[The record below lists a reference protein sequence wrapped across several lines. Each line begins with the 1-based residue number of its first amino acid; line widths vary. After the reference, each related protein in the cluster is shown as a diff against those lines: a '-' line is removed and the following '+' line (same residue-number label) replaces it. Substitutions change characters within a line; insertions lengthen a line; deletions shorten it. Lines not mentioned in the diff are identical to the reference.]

1 MDAWIVASLP
11 MLAGMLVLTLAAGLY
26 FTFFAKSD
34 QASQRFETTFKK
46 PENNLKRSAKVVAA
60 EKFILK
66 EVYDGSTKKSQTLS
80 KLALKLEQAN
90 IAMAPHEFQTLTFL
104 AAALA
109 GVLGFLAHQNVLLGV
124 GWAVSAWFVPDWF
137 VSIKAWLR
145 LAKAEE
151 QFSDVLDA
159 MISCLKTGFGFNQ
172 AVHSITDNF
181 EDPWGTEFGKMAVE
195 TGMGQSNTA
204 VLRNLYRRI
213 PNADVELFTT
223 AMQIYFESGGNL
235 VELLGNLSNTI
246 RTRYKLFRKIRTLSA
261 QGKLSA
267 GMIICIPFFLM
278 SFMAMI
284 IPEAVRGFV
293 SHPIGMILLGLTG
306 VWMIFGIVVLF
317 KTVQIEV

>member
-1 MDAWIVASLP
+1 MASSLP
-11 MLAGMLVLTLAAGLY
+11 VLAGLLVLTLAASLY
-26 FTFFAKSD
+26 FTFFSKSD
-34 QASQRFETTFKK
+34 QATQRFETTFKK
-46 PENNLKRSAKVVAA
+46 QDNSPQRSAKVIAA

-66 EVYDGSTKKSQTLS
+66 KVYDGSTKQSQTLS

-104 AAALA
+104 AAALS
-109 GVLGFLAHQNVLLGV
+109 GVLGFLAHQNMLLGV
-124 GWAVSAWFVPDWF
+124 GWAVSVWFIPDWF

-172 AVHSITDNF
+172 AVHSITENF
-181 EDPWGTEFGKMAVE
+181 EDPWGTEFGKMAIE
-195 TGMGQSNTA
+195 IGMGQSKTT

-213 PNADVELFTT
+213 PNTDVELFTT

-235 VELLGNLSNTI
+235 VELLGNLSTTI

-267 GMIICIPFFLM
+267 GMITCIPFFLM
-278 SFMAMI
+278 SFMALI
-284 IPEAVRGFV
+284 IPEAVHGFIA
-293 SHPIGMILLGLTG
+293 HPLGMILLGLTG
-306 VWMIFGIVVLF
+306 IWMLFGIFILF